1 MTNKNTLD
9 TNVEKIRQEYKN
21 GVPAKKL
28 AKRHKVS
35 VQSIYNTTSGRNY
48 KQRGGAIFHRY
59 KPVTTQ
65 ERSEMR
71 VRYANGQSLRDI
83 AAQMSRPYATV
94 YYWCVVRAEDSE

>member
-1 MTNKNTLD
+1 MTSKNTLD
-9 TNVEKIRQEYKN
+9 KNVENIRQEYKN

-28 AKRHKVS
+28 AKRHNVS
-35 VQSIYNTTSGRNY
+35 IQSIYNTTSGRNY

-59 KPVTTQ
+59 KSVTTQ

-71 VRYANGQSLRDI
+71 VRYANGQPLNDI
-83 AAQMSRPYATV
+83 AAQMKRPYATV